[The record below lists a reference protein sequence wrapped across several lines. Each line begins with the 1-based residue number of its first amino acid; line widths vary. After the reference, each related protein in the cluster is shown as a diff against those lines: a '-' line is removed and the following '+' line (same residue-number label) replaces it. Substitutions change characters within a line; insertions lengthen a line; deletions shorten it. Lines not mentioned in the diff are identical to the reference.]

1 MENSPSM
8 KRKTF
13 LVIIAIVVVI
23 MLTFCIVLFLSEF
36 SQKSGNYE
44 NKEIV
49 ENMTLEEL
57 NETIK
62 AELNRLKLIKGFTV
76 TKMEIDE
83 EQKNITLYE
92 IYMNDDQIADLQGKE
107 IGGWKVN
114 VIPDVDYMKE
124 MDAAENEVMEMKK
137 DPELQIS
144 GISMTS
150 GNGIKEIRIWVYNR
164 TPENEAL
171 EGKVIHGWT
180 IHISGPGYRPGYVS
194 TENK

>member
-1 MENSPSM
+1 MKLKELIKEKPPHAIFIAVASLLIICVVLLMSGFFQESEN
-8 KRKTF
+8 
-13 LVIIAIVVVI
+13 
-23 MLTFCIVLFLSEF
+23 C
-36 SQKSGNYE
+36 E
-44 NKEIV
+44 NNEV
-49 ENMTLEEL
+49 ENMTLDEL
-57 NETIK
+57 NETLSIELDQIK
-62 AELNRLKLIKGFTV
+62 KEKAFVI
-76 TKMEIDE
+76 TKREVDE
-83 EQKNITLYE
+83 DQKNITLYE
-92 IYMNDDQIADLQGKE
+92 IYMNDDQIAELQGKE
-107 IGGWKVN
+107 IGDWKVN

-164 TPENEAL
+164 TPENEAF